1 MISGKQY
8 EVRIMDSDGY
18 WEVKFS
24 SKSRASTVK
33 KLMTKAM
40 WGCGPL
46 TCESIMEKLSKLK
59 TFPNGSKYGRP
70 MRRLPTQQQVGM
82 VLGRNNLF
90 QRVDFSSRRN
100 ISFWEINKEGFDSI
114 ERVENDRSRR
124 RNGTAENG

>member
-1 MISGKQY
+1 MVNDNEYKVKIKD
-8 EVRIMDSDGY
+8 EDGY

-24 SKSRASTVK
+24 SKSRAALVK
-33 KLMTKAM
+33 KLMIKAM
-40 WGCGPL
+40 WDCGPL
-46 TCESIMEKLSKLK
+46 TCESIMEKLSQLK

-100 ISFWEINKEGFDSI
+100 ISFWEIDKKGFDSI
-114 ERVENDRSRR
+114 KRIENDRNRR